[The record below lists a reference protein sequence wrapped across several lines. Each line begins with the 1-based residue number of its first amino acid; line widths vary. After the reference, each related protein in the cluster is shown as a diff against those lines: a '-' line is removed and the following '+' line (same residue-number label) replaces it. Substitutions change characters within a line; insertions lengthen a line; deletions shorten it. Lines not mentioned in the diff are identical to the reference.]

1 MQTGKLRIYFGY
13 AAGVGK
19 TYAMLNEAQ
28 KAKKAGVDVVA
39 GYIEPHNR
47 PETTALLAGLEHL
60 SPKTIKYKGITLKEF
75 DIDAALKRQPHIILV
90 DELAHTNSFG
100 SRNKKRYQ
108 DIREL
113 LCAGINVYTTVNVQH
128 IESLNDVIETI
139 TGIQVNER
147 IPDAVFNQADQ
158 IELVDIE
165 PLDLLERLDKGKIYA
180 KSQANLAKHHF
191 FTEEKLIALREI
203 ALRKAADQIN
213 QSAIRSEKVKA
224 SLVTKEHVLV
234 CVSPSPY
241 ASHVIRAASRL
252 ASAFNADF
260 TALYIGSFDRE
271 STNQEV
277 DNKLRQHLELAEQ
290 LGAKVSIVDADNVS
304 KQIVDYAKVSHVSK
318 LVVGKSSDKTIWP
331 KENIVEVLS
340 QSVPDLDIFVIP
352 NARGKKAPYH
362 DKFSFVSWIPKW
374 QFSFSDLLKTLVML
388 LLVTLTGLLFR
399 YWNFSVDNII
409 TIYILGVQLNAVWT
423 KGKLSSVISSILS
436 VLCFNYFFTVP
447 YYTFVAFSPNYPI
460 TFIIMLIAGLIT
472 SSLIK
477 RIQEQARL
485 STEKSYRTELLLQT
499 NKGLSQADTVPDIL
513 EELAVQVKK
522 LLDRDVV
529 IYPVTV
535 GTLEEPKYFPTSQS
549 LQTLADYDQLNE
561 RGVVEWVLH
570 NNKRAGAT
578 TNTLSAAKFLYLSV
592 RGKDH
597 VFAIIGILM
606 EDKAAVDLFEK
617 SVILAVLGE
626 AALALEKE
634 RLREEQQK
642 IELKMQK
649 EQLRANLLRA
659 ISHDLRTPL
668 TSISGQAR
676 LMMETGETLEKQQ
689 LTELATYI
697 YDDSMWLIN
706 LVENLLSITKLDN
719 DMTLSLSTNILDEV
733 VEEALKHVDR
743 HLKYHNFVLA
753 LSNDLLMAKMDGPL
767 IVQVLINIINNAV
780 KYTPEGSQIT
790 LTSKQKDQNLVV
802 EVSDDGPGISDQA
815 KEKVFDLFYTAE
827 NAAAD
832 GKRGLGIGLSL
843 CKSIVT
849 AHGGTIYVHDNSPK
863 GVTIGFTLPLVEV
876 PVLHEK

>member
-1 MQTGKLRIYFGY
+1 M
-13 AAGVGK
+13 
-19 TYAMLNEAQ
+19 
-28 KAKKAGVDVVA
+28 
-39 GYIEPHNR
+39 
-47 PETTALLAGLEHL
+47 
-60 SPKTIKYKGITLKEF
+60 
-75 DIDAALKRQPHIILV
+75 
-90 DELAHTNSFG
+90 
-100 SRNKKRYQ
+100 
-108 DIREL
+108 
-113 LCAGINVYTTVNVQH
+113 
-128 IESLNDVIETI
+128 
-139 TGIQVNER
+139 
-147 IPDAVFNQADQ
+147 
-158 IELVDIE
+158 
-165 PLDLLERLDKGKIYA
+165 
-180 KSQANLAKHHF
+180 
-191 FTEEKLIALREI
+191 
-203 ALRKAADQIN
+203 
-213 QSAIRSEKVKA
+213 
-224 SLVTKEHVLV
+224 
-234 CVSPSPY
+234 
-241 ASHVIRAASRL
+241 
-252 ASAFNADF
+252 
-260 TALYIGSFDRE
+260 
-271 STNQEV
+271 
-277 DNKLRQHLELAEQ
+277 
-290 LGAKVSIVDADNVS
+290 
-304 KQIVDYAKVSHVSK
+304 
-318 LVVGKSSDKTIWP
+318 
-331 KENIVEVLS
+331 
-340 QSVPDLDIFVIP
+340 
-352 NARGKKAPYH
+352 
-362 DKFSFVSWIPKW
+362 
-374 QFSFSDLLKTLVML
+374 
-388 LLVTLTGLLFR
+388 
-399 YWNFSVDNII
+399 
-409 TIYILGVQLNAVWT
+409 
-423 KGKLSSVISSILS
+423 ISSILS

-499 NKGLSQADTVPDIL
+499 NKGLSQADTIPDIL

-529 IYPVTV
+529 IYPVTA
-535 GTLEEPKYFPTSQS
+535 GILEEPKYFPTSQS

-753 LSNDLLMAKMDGPL
+753 LSDDLLMAKMDGPL

-843 CKSIVT
+843 I
-849 AHGGTIYVHDNSPK
+849 HI
-863 GVTIGFTLPLVEV
+863 
-876 PVLHEK
+876 

>member
-147 IPDAVFNQADQ
+147 IPDAIFNQADQ

-180 KSQANLAKHHF
+180 KPQANLAKNHF

-213 QSAIRSEKVKA
+213 QSAIRAEKVKA

-260 TALYIGSFDRE
+260 TALYIGSLDRE
-271 STNQEV
+271 STNQKA

-499 NKGLSQADTVPDIL
+499 NKGLSQADTIPDIL

-529 IYPVTV
+529 IYPVTA

-634 RLREEQQK
+634 GLREEQQK

-753 LSNDLLMAKMDGPL
+753 LSDDLLMAKMDGPL

-843 CKSIVT
+843 CKSIIT
-849 AHGGTIYVHDNSPK
+849 AHGGTIYVRDNSPK

>member
-1 MQTGKLRIYFGY
+1 M
-13 AAGVGK
+13 
-19 TYAMLNEAQ
+19 
-28 KAKKAGVDVVA
+28 
-39 GYIEPHNR
+39 
-47 PETTALLAGLEHL
+47 
-60 SPKTIKYKGITLKEF
+60 
-75 DIDAALKRQPHIILV
+75 
-90 DELAHTNSFG
+90 
-100 SRNKKRYQ
+100 
-108 DIREL
+108 
-113 LCAGINVYTTVNVQH
+113 
-128 IESLNDVIETI
+128 
-139 TGIQVNER
+139 
-147 IPDAVFNQADQ
+147 
-158 IELVDIE
+158 
-165 PLDLLERLDKGKIYA
+165 
-180 KSQANLAKHHF
+180 
-191 FTEEKLIALREI
+191 
-203 ALRKAADQIN
+203 
-213 QSAIRSEKVKA
+213 
-224 SLVTKEHVLV
+224 
-234 CVSPSPY
+234 
-241 ASHVIRAASRL
+241 
-252 ASAFNADF
+252 
-260 TALYIGSFDRE
+260 
-271 STNQEV
+271 
-277 DNKLRQHLELAEQ
+277 
-290 LGAKVSIVDADNVS
+290 
-304 KQIVDYAKVSHVSK
+304 
-318 LVVGKSSDKTIWP
+318 
-331 KENIVEVLS
+331 EVLS

-499 NKGLSQADTVPDIL
+499 NKGLSQADTIPDIL

-529 IYPVTV
+529 IYPVTA
-535 GTLEEPKYFPTSQS
+535 GILEEPKYFPTSQS

-753 LSNDLLMAKMDGPL
+753 LSDDLLMAKMDGPL

-849 AHGGTIYVHDNSPK
+849 AHGGTIYVRDNSPK

>member
-1 MQTGKLRIYFGY
+1 M
-13 AAGVGK
+13 
-19 TYAMLNEAQ
+19 
-28 KAKKAGVDVVA
+28 
-39 GYIEPHNR
+39 
-47 PETTALLAGLEHL
+47 
-60 SPKTIKYKGITLKEF
+60 
-75 DIDAALKRQPHIILV
+75 
-90 DELAHTNSFG
+90 
-100 SRNKKRYQ
+100 
-108 DIREL
+108 
-113 LCAGINVYTTVNVQH
+113 
-128 IESLNDVIETI
+128 
-139 TGIQVNER
+139 
-147 IPDAVFNQADQ
+147 
-158 IELVDIE
+158 
-165 PLDLLERLDKGKIYA
+165 
-180 KSQANLAKHHF
+180 
-191 FTEEKLIALREI
+191 
-203 ALRKAADQIN
+203 
-213 QSAIRSEKVKA
+213 
-224 SLVTKEHVLV
+224 V

-260 TALYIGSFDRE
+260 TALYIGSLDRE
-271 STNQEV
+271 STNQEA

-499 NKGLSQADTVPDIL
+499 NKGLSQADTIPDIL

-529 IYPVTV
+529 IYPVTA
-535 GTLEEPKYFPTSQS
+535 GILEEPKYFPTSQS

-753 LSNDLLMAKMDGPL
+753 LSDDLLMAKMDGPL

-849 AHGGTIYVHDNSPK
+849 AHGGTIYVRDNSPK

>member
-147 IPDAVFNQADQ
+147 IPDAIFNQADQ

-180 KSQANLAKHHF
+180 KPQANMAKNHF

-213 QSAIRSEKVKA
+213 QSAIRAEKVKA

-260 TALYIGSFDRE
+260 TALYIGSLDRE
-271 STNQEV
+271 STNQKA

-499 NKGLSQADTVPDIL
+499 NKGLSQADTIPDIL

-529 IYPVTV
+529 IYPVTA

-634 RLREEQQK
+634 GLREEQQK

-753 LSNDLLMAKMDGPL
+753 LSDDLLMAKMDGPL

-843 CKSIVT
+843 CKSIIT
-849 AHGGTIYVHDNSPK
+849 AHGGTIYVRDNSPK

>member
-147 IPDAVFNQADQ
+147 IPDAIFNQADQ

-180 KSQANLAKHHF
+180 KSQANLAKNHF

-213 QSAIRSEKVKA
+213 QSAIRAEKVKA

-260 TALYIGSFDRE
+260 TALYIGSLDRE
-271 STNQEV
+271 STNQKA

-499 NKGLSQADTVPDIL
+499 NKGLSQADTIPDIL

-529 IYPVTV
+529 IYPVTA

-592 RGKDH
+592 RGKNH

-753 LSNDLLMAKMDGPL
+753 LSDDLLMAKMDGPL

-843 CKSIVT
+843 CKSIIT
-849 AHGGTIYVHDNSPK
+849 AHGGTIYVRDNSPK

>member
-147 IPDAVFNQADQ
+147 IPDAIFNQADQ

-180 KSQANLAKHHF
+180 KSQANLAKNHF

-213 QSAIRSEKVKA
+213 QSAIRAEKVKA

-260 TALYIGSFDRE
+260 TALYIGSLDRE
-271 STNQEV
+271 STNQKA

-499 NKGLSQADTVPDIL
+499 NKGLSQADTIPDIL

-529 IYPVTV
+529 IYPVTA

-592 RGKDH
+592 RGKNH

-753 LSNDLLMAKMDGPL
+753 LSDDLLMAKMDGPL

-802 EVSDDGPGISDQA
+802 EVSDDGLGISDQA

-843 CKSIVT
+843 CKSIIT
-849 AHGGTIYVHDNSPK
+849 AHGGTIYVRDNSPK